1 LTATIG
7 HAAKFFD
14 RLGDDF
20 FDALVQAGENE
31 LEKFKKDPLGADGK
45 DDGKA

>member
-7 HAAKFFD
+7 HAAKLFD

-31 LEKFKKDPLGADGK
+31 IEKFKKNPLG
-45 DDGKA
+45 DDGRA